1 MSRSRIMVRTYFFR
15 KVVKV
20 AGVRRVRDEHRAQVL
35 GRLRADGPLSK
46 PMLARD
52 LGLSIPTISEIL
64 ADFEAE
70 GLVVAVSEGESSGGR
85 RPILYGVRMG
95 GLLAAGVSVDRHH
108 ISAVVSDLSGK
119 IHGEVSA
126 DCDLADGQRR
136 FERTLERVVTRLLAT
151 VDSSDRVTGLG
162 VAVPTRM
169 QRSRPGMF
177 LPLQAEDW
185 TGVDLHAF
193 VADRFQLPAVAEN
206 RAHAVAV
213 GEHLFGAG
221 QGAAD
226 LLCLV
231 VDEGVGGAVI
241 TGGRLFTG
249 GDGGAGSVG
258 RMILDL
264 SDGTP
269 VQASEVVGSSAIARA
284 AVARL
289 RESKRRRLGG
299 VPLSQLDA
307 DLVIDQAL
315 SGELLMA
322 DVLAEVG
329 RGLGA
334 VVAATLCVTD
344 SPLVVLCGST
354 MRAGDLVVGPLR
366 DVTDRRLPF
375 APPTIRLGRLGARGG
390 ALGAAA
396 LVLADMVGTVGDPIS
411 SAQEAAG
418 SR

>member
-1 MSRSRIMVRTYFFR
+1 M
-15 KVVKV
+15 
-20 AGVRRVRDEHRAQVL
+20 RRVRDEHRAQVL

-46 PMLARD
+46 AALARD
-52 LGLSIPTISEIL
+52 LGLSVPTISEIL

-70 GLVVAVSEGESSGGR
+70 GVVVPVSEGASSGGR
-85 RPILYGVRMG
+85 RPILYGVRMD
-95 GLLAAGVSVDRHH
+95 GLLAVGVSVGRQH
-108 ISAVVSDLSGK
+108 ISAVVSDLSGRV
-119 IHGEVSA
+119 HAEVSA

-136 FERTLERVVTRLLAT
+136 FERTLERVVRQLLAR
-151 VDSSDRVTGLG
+151 VERPDRVTGLG

-169 QRSRPGMF
+169 QRSRPGLF
-177 LPLQAEDW
+177 LPQQAPDW

-193 VADRFQLPAVAEN
+193 LAERFQLPVVAEN

-221 QGAAD
+221 QGATD

-231 VDEGVGGAVI
+231 LDEGLGGAVI

-249 GDGGAGSVG
+249 GDGGAGAVG

-264 SDGTP
+264 SDGNGGVTP
-269 VQASEVVGSSAIARA
+269 VKASEVVGAAGIARA

-289 RESKRRRLGG
+289 RESRRRRLGG
-299 VPLSQLDA
+299 VPLSAVDA
-307 DLVIDQAL
+307 DVVIDEAL
-315 SGELLMA
+315 AGDLTMA
-322 DVLAEVG
+322 DVLAGTG
-329 RGLGA
+329 RSLGA

-354 MRAGDLVVGPLR
+354 MRAGELVVGPLR
-366 DVTDRRLPF
+366 EVTDRRLPF
-375 APPTIRLGRLGARGG
+375 APPVIRLGRLGARGG

-396 LVLADMVGTVGDPIS
+396 LVLTDMLGTVGDPIS
-411 SAQEAAG
+411 PVQETT
-418 SR
+418 RTR

>member
-1 MSRSRIMVRTYFFR
+1 M
-15 KVVKV
+15 
-20 AGVRRVRDEHRAQVL
+20 AGVRQVRDEHRAQVL
-35 GRLRADGPLSK
+35 GRLRAHGPLSK
-46 PMLARD
+46 AMLARE
-52 LGLSIPTISEIL
+52 LGLSVPTISEIL
-64 ADFEAE
+64 AGFETE
-70 GLVVAVSEGESSGGR
+70 GVVLPVSEGESSGGR
-85 RPILYGVRMG
+85 RPILYGLRMN

-108 ISAVVSDLSGK
+108 ISAVVSDLSGQ
-119 IHGEVSA
+119 IHGEVSV

-136 FERTLERVVTRLLAT
+136 FERTLERVVRKLLAT
-151 VDSSDRVTGLG
+151 VQKSDRVTGLG

-177 LPLQAEDW
+177 LPLHTSGW

-193 VADRFQLPAVAEN
+193 VAKRFQLPVVAEN

-231 VDEGVGGAVI
+231 LDEGLGGAVI

-249 GDGGAGSVG
+249 GDGGAGAVG

-264 SDGTP
+264 SDGNGGVTP
-269 VQASEVVGSSAIARA
+269 VKVSEVVGSSAITRA

-289 RESKRRRLGG
+289 RESRRRRLGG
-299 VPLSQLDA
+299 VPLSSIDV
-307 DLVIDQAL
+307 DVVIDQAL
-315 SGELLMA
+315 SGDLLMA
-322 DVLAEVG
+322 DVLADAG

-334 VVAATLCVTD
+334 VVAAILCVTD

-354 MRAGDLVVGPLR
+354 MRAGELVVGPLR
-366 DVTDRRLPF
+366 EVTNRRLPF
-375 APPTIRLGRLGARGG
+375 APPMIRLGRLGARGG

-396 LVLADMVGTVGDPIS
+396 LVLTNMVGMVGDPIS
-411 SAQEAAG
+411 SAEETAG
-418 SR
+418 